1 MYIFVTTDNLSA
13 YKLITITVY
22 NVLRQIS
29 KCYCIGIFYHIKE
42 KNATVYKNSLLKST
56 QNYIFTTHILHTKLI
71 RITREE
77 NA

>member
-42 KNATVYKNSLLKST
+42 KMQLFIKIV
-56 QNYIFTTHILHTKLI
+56 F
-71 RITREE
+71 
-77 NA
+77 